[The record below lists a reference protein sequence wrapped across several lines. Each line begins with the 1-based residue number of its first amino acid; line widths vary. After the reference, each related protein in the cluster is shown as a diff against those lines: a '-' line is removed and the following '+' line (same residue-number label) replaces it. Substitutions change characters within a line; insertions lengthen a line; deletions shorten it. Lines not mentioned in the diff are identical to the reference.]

1 LFAYYGNSIWQ
12 RRKRKRMTRKEKNK
26 LEEIGNHVRK
36 LRRIQWLTQAEL
48 AERMGIAQITL
59 SRIENGTT
67 PMNIL
72 TLGKMAESL
81 EVSATEIMNLD
92 EDL

>member
-1 LFAYYGNSIWQ
+1 MTGNE
-12 RRKRKRMTRKEKNK
+12 EKK
-26 LEEIGNHVRK
+26 LEEIGNRVRE
-36 LRRIQWLTQAEL
+36 LRKSRWFTQAEL

-81 EVSATEIMNLD
+81 EVSTTDIMNPDKNL
-92 EDL
+92 